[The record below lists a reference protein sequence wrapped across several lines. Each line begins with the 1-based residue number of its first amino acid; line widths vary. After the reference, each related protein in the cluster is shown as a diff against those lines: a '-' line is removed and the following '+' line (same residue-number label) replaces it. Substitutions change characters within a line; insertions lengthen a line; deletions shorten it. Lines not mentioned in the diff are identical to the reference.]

1 MQLDYWIGAIL
12 FLILTGYLGY
22 ALIRPERF

>member
-1 MQLDYWIGAIL
+1 LSAENWIGLITAI
-12 FLILTGYLGY
+12 ILTGYLIY

>member
-1 MQLDYWIGAIL
+1 MIFDYGLAAAVTL
-12 FLILTGYLGY
+12 GLLVYLIY